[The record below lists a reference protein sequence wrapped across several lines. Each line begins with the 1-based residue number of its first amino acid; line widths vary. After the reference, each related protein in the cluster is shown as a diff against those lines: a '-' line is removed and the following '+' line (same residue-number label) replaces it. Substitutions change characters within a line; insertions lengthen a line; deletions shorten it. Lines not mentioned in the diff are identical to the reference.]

1 MAGRDVMAE
10 PTNKPING
18 ATICLPAGTSLS
30 LFPSLSLSRS
40 TAFRPLHSSP
50 LDGSLF
56 LTVSPSLSVS
66 LSHTLF
72 LLPLAPQA
80 ASSLAAAPFYAIL
93 KWNPCERAQHSWG
106 TPAAFI
112 PRQWTKPSSFPRL
125 FLSLFYSLS
134 LSLSLVFLPH
144 FPFSLSLSFGETRF
158 SVRVGIFS
166 DNAGSIVP
174 QGYFPYGFYPHPCS
188 FSLFEGRGE
197 ASCTGFAKMKVRAIR
212 CLVGWIHNRSWDCFL
227 LIAQRDESLYNCDM
241 IVFDEVSLCWNWSL
255 LSFHAECFGKAA
267 LHVISRIFMH
277 LWNANAHN
285 LKICMKCL
293 KYSFLAGF
301 T

>member
-1 MAGRDVMAE
+1 MRSWNEIHARGLSIRGE
-10 PTNKPING
+10 
-18 ATICLPAGTSLS
+18 LPQL
-30 LFPSLSLSRS
+30 LFHDNERS
-40 TAFRPLHSSP
+40 HPVSP
-50 LDGSLF
+50 VSF
-56 LTVSPSLSVS
+56 SPSL
-66 LSHTLF
+66 TL
-72 LLPLAPQA
+72 
-80 ASSLAAAPFYAIL
+80 
-93 KWNPCERAQHSWG
+93 
-106 TPAAFI
+106 
-112 PRQWTKPSSFPRL
+112 
-125 FLSLFYSLS
+125 SLS

-144 FPFSLSLSFGETRF
+144 FPFSLSLLFGETRF

-166 DNAGSIVP
+166 DNAGSMVP

-212 CLVGWIHNRSWDCFL
+212 CLDGWIHNRSWDCFL
-227 LIAQRDESLYNCDM
+227 LMAQRDESLYNCDM